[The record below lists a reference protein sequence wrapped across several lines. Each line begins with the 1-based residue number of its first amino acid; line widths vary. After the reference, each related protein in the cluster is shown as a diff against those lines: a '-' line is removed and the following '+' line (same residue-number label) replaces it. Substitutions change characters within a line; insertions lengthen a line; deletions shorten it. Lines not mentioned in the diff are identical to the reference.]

1 MFSGCPSVAVHTA
14 AALCTFE
21 PPTLWYTFYD
31 SVVYF
36 AQVAILLQFWGS
48 NISETVRVRGPKF
61 GAMLDRV
68 FQDSI
73 NCINAR

>member
-31 SVVYF
+31 CG
-36 AQVAILLQFWGS
+36 LLCTSRNFTPVLGVEYLR
-48 NISETVRVRGPKF
+48 NGK
-61 GAMLDRV
+61 G
-68 FQDSI
+68 
-73 NCINAR
+73 